1 MSLQI
6 IATPIGNP
14 GDITL
19 RAIEA
24 LRAADVIVGEERS
37 EVSKL
42 LKRLDI
48 TDKRVELLNEHTK
61 DDEVN
66 ELLMLCRKQ
75 KVALV
80 SDCGTPGFCDPGSRL
95 VRVCRRDGVAV
106 QGLPGASSLM
116 TLLSLNGV
124 DLREFVF
131 RGFLPAERGERA
143 LALNELR
150 RERRAVVLM
159 DTPYRLGRLMSELA
173 EVFGERTALLGLDLT
188 QPTEKILEG
197 PVSKLA
203 LDVAGMKAEFVLL
216 LHPSEVEGA
225 AIVARADQPP
235 RRDSRLEGGPSSRP
249 DSRPSSR
256 PGAPRVKTRKFTPG
270 RRDGKKR

>member
-14 GDITL
+14 QDITL

-24 LRAADVIVGEERS
+24 LRLADVVIGEERS

-42 LKRLDI
+42 LKRLEI
-48 TDKRVELLNEHTK
+48 TDKRLELLNEHTK
-61 DDEVN
+61 DDDVN
-66 ELLMLCRKQ
+66 ELLMLCRNQ

-95 VRVCRRDGVAV
+95 VRVCRRDGVSV
-106 QGLPGASSLM
+106 EVLPGASSLM
-116 TLLSLNGV
+116 ALLSLNGI
-124 DLREFVF
+124 DMREFVF
-131 RGFLPAERGERA
+131 RGFLPAEREERNQA
-143 LALNELR
+143 LSDLR

-159 DTPYRLGRLMSELA
+159 DTPYRLGRLMSELS
-173 EVFGERTALLGLDLT
+173 EVFGERKALLGLDLT
-188 QPTEKILEG
+188 QPTEKVLEG
-197 PVSKLA
+197 SVSKLA
-203 LDVAGMKAEFVLL
+203 KDTEGMKAEFILL
-216 LHPSEVEGA
+216 LHPSDADGA
-225 AIVARADQPP
+225 PLAPRADLPP
-235 RRDSRLEGGPSSRP
+235 RRETARSAASRP

-256 PGAPRVKTRKFTPG
+256 PGGPRVKTRKFTPG

>member
-6 IATPIGNP
+6 IATPIGNHK
-14 GDITL
+14 DITL

-24 LRAADVIVGEERS
+24 LREADVVIGEERA

-48 TDKRVELLNEHTK
+48 VEKRIELLNEHSK

-66 ELLMLCRKQ
+66 ELLMICRKH

-95 VRVCRRDGVAV
+95 VRVCRRDGVAIE
-106 QGLPGASSLM
+106 GLPGPSSLM
-116 TLLSLNGV
+116 TLLSLNGT

-143 LALNELR
+143 TALNELR

-159 DTPYRLGRLMSELA
+159 DTPYRLGRLMSELS
-173 EVFGERTALLGLDLT
+173 EVFGERKALLGLDLT
-188 QPTEKILEG
+188 QATEKVLEG
-197 PVSKLA
+197 SVSSLA
-203 LDVAGMKAEFVLL
+203 KETEGLKAEFVLL
-216 LHPSEVEGA
+216 LHPSEVDGA
-225 AIVARADQPP
+225 SVAAVPRADQPP
-235 RRDSRLEGGPSSRP
+235 RREVRPDSRP
-249 DSRPSSR
+249 DSRP
-256 PGAPRVKTRKFTPG
+256 GARRVKTRKFTPG